1 MNHEE
6 CQTLLDAGKTLLLN
20 SGLVL
25 FDAHS
30 FAGREDDSEF
40 KQYAGCFHE
49 RFGRYMAWVW
59 VSVGAENLAKAAL
72 VCNGKLEREKRNLG
86 FRFYRPETDG
96 LEWMDEVLN
105 REQRQF
111 GQEEA
116 YNYDYKSLG
125 QLVSRLGKL
134 GQIKEPEKKRLMV
147 AYKYLTAVIR
157 NRDEHTY
164 VKNVRR
170 NDFPAVKGLFVPA
183 FNALL
188 KAMDPDEH
196 PMAT

>member
-6 CQTLLDAGKTLLLN
+6 CQTLFKAGKTLLVK

-25 FDAHS
+25 FDAQS
-30 FAGREDDSEF
+30 FEGKEDDGEF
-40 KQYAGCFHE
+40 EQYSGGFDE

-59 VSVGAENLAKAAL
+59 FSVGAENLAKATL
-72 VCNGKLEREKRNLG
+72 VCNKQLKMEKKDLG
-86 FRFYRPETDG
+86 FRFYLPETDG
-96 LEWMDEVLN
+96 PEWMNEVLSPMKW
-105 REQRQF
+105 QF

-116 YNYDYKSLG
+116 YKYDYKSLG
-125 QLVSRLGKL
+125 DLVGKL
-134 GQIKEPEKKRLMV
+134 GNLDRIKEPEKKRLMV

-164 VKNVRR
+164 VEDVRR
-170 NDFPAVKGLFVPA
+170 KDFPAVKGLFVPA

-196 PMAT
+196 SMAI